1 MELVGTQQ
9 QGPAGRKRLPNRDRP
24 TAEDD
29 ALNQIAREAEARLA
43 AKRAARAEAREIRM
57 KELERQQK
65 EIYQVQ
71 KKYYGLDTKFGD
83 IEQWMEDSERY
94 TRKSRRNA
102 SASDEDEHMSVG
114 SRGSL
119 RVEEKPEKDFEKGI
133 RTVSSLSAA
142 TLASLGGTSS
152 RRGSGDTSISVDT
165 EASIREIKD
174 IIELKEQIQDV
185 EGKYMQGLKEIK
197 DSLAEA
203 EEKYKKAMVSN
214 AQLDNEKTNFMYQVD
229 ALKDALLELEEQLAE
244 SRRQYEEKSKD
255 FEREKHAHAIL
266 QFQFTEVKEA
276 LKHREE
282 LLTQH
287 GIVLNSEVAT
297 NGETSS
303 AHDDGFSSKVVP
315 SHAPKEV
322 GDDIIGRANGVEMKN
337 EILENVGKRE
347 LLQNTEHEEHS
358 EETKEQEIV
367 QECLEIK
374 TLHADGNA
382 EAEKITEGK
391 VASTL
396 ILSSELE
403 EPTEGHSK
411 HVSRVI
417 CSLENSGVVELRSEG
432 GVLGDTKE
440 VEESDG
446 EQVDHGNIINEVGN
460 PNKVAVPGTETNQ
473 EINTGLENT
482 SQQQNKEKQKD
493 ILTNEAEG
501 SNEEVFQEALEFVNN
516 NHVAI
521 SSQLTLAEDTLTK
534 VPSIDSNAE
543 QPCNEREN
551 TEEKIAAN
559 DLKRQLVED
568 EGDIQVTDKAQW
580 NKNEADEIKENET
593 ENVVQEQE
601 TKVVASAIQQE
612 ETCSSER
619 IQDEFVEDQN
629 QVEVEEIQFLS
640 SKPDSFVEEEQ
651 NEQEIEESENNPK
664 RTLAKKSD
672 QKEAV
677 FGALDAHS
685 ESEKNNEKDTMKEV
699 TAEETIVDVV
709 SLNECLTLKE
719 KDLEDDSEKLSEIK
733 SEFTDN
739 DTLAST
745 QRTHEEATV
754 DSHEEEEDPTQA
766 KDWPIEEENV
776 DKQDETIQEL
786 PKTSQV
792 ENEVHRGVEEVKNS
806 SKAEKEVLE
815 VMLDIQEAACLTT
828 QKATFSDQE
837 EKPDSEEEEV
847 SEEYHE
853 AFDFDESSSGEL
865 KSTEGS
871 DSQDKEEKKN
881 NKKQE
886 EAGIA
891 VSAGQNVIGD
901 DSEKESRDQENVT
914 EVNQRITYQKS
925 ADKVVNDG
933 PFVEGDEKIQ
943 QEKIKES
950 KEDKCLETDPSFFE
964 SLKPTNELSEDT
976 NAKLLDQSVKEVAE
990 CSSEQLK
997 SLGSSVDENSEEVQV
1012 GRKGKGKSREDCV
1025 MS

>member
-165 EASIREIKD
+165 EASIR
-174 IIELKEQIQDV
+174 
-185 EGKYMQGLKEIK
+185 EIK